1 MLHKLT
7 CIQKSFNFC
16 LVLDLPKAQIFLYN
30 FENRIKLLS
39 KKLKDEEKIA
49 QDDFEGKE
57 ILGKFPQFHIK
68 NNFIR
73 ILREWILIYTSNIPF
88 PQY

>member
-16 LVLDLPKAQIFLYN
+16 LIHDLPKAHLFLYN
-30 FENRIKLLS
+30 FENIIKLLS
-39 KKLKDEEKIA
+39 KKLKEEEKIA

-57 ILGKFPQFHIK
+57 I
-68 NNFIR
+68 
-73 ILREWILIYTSNIPF
+73 
-88 PQY
+88 